1 MTTPIH
7 PTTYTNPADETKARE
22 TFFAMLRKCDTAM
35 MVTHGSES
43 GLHARPMAIAGI
55 DADGALWFITG
66 QDTPKIDELVQDA
79 TILAVMQEGAK
90 MVTVGGRAKLSR
102 DRAKVKDLWKE
113 SFRAWFKGKD
123 DPNIALIRIEP
134 LEGEYWDNSGL
145 AGVKYTLKLTKAVLT
160 NQQLDRNRDDKDLDV
175 HGKVRLS

>member
-1 MTTPIH
+1 
-7 PTTYTNPADETKARE
+7 
-22 TFFAMLRKCDTAM
+22 
-35 MVTHGSES
+35 MV
-43 GLHARPMAIAGI
+43 R
-55 DADGALWFITG
+55 
-66 QDTPKIDELVQDA
+66 
-79 TILAVMQEGAK
+79 
-90 MVTVGGRAKLSR
+90 VGGRAKLSR
-102 DRAKVKDLWKE
+102 DRAKVKELWKE